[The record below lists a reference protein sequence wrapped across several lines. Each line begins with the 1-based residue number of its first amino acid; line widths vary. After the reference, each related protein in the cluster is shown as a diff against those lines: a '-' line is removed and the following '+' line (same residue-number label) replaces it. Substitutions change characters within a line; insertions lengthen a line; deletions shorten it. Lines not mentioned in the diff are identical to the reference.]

1 MLYKGTIIFIA
12 LMLSACAQNTNRV
25 SPGQGY
31 QQQPTLQAPAYPLT
45 RKADIE
51 LLQLRLKNQNFNPG
65 SIDGIIGG
73 YTYNAIRQFQ
83 QAKGYPVD
91 GRATTQLLQQL
102 DPNYVSPTTIQE
114 TYDESTGGKQ
124 TAQAAVGGAAG
135 GAALGAALGAIF
147 GGKDGALL
155 GAGIGAA
162 TGAAAGAGAE
172 HVTNKRR
179 VVHAKAEHQLDIS
192 LEQIR
197 QKNAQ
202 LKRSIDT
209 AKKLIQE
216 DKLKIQQIN
225 KQIENKTL
233 SKEQAQQQYAEL
245 SQNRE
250 MLQSTYNKA
259 LATQKEWQKYA
270 SVNGSSNDVDQEIN
284 KLNVEI
290 ASLKTQLD
298 ELDQLR
304 SISLI
309 G

>member
-1 MLYKGTIIFIA
+1 MLNKGTIIFIA
-12 LMLSACAQNTNRV
+12 LMLSACAQNINRV

-31 QQQPTLQAPAYPLT
+31 QQQPALQAPAYPLT

-51 LLQLRLKNQNFNPG
+51 LLQQRLRNQSFDPG
-65 SIDGIIGG
+65 SIDGILGEN
-73 YTYNAIRQFQ
+73 TERAIRQFQ
-83 QAKGYPVD
+83 QAKGYPAN

-102 DPNYVSPTTIQE
+102 DPNYVPPTTTQV
-114 TYDESTGGKQ
+114 TYDDSTGGKQ

-162 TGAAAGAGAE
+162 AGAAAGAGAE

-179 VVHAKAEHQLDIS
+179 VVYAQTEHQLDVS
-192 LEQIR
+192 LDEIR
-197 QKNAQ
+197 QRNAQ

-209 AKKLIQE
+209 AKNLIQE

-225 KQIENKTL
+225 KQIADKTL

-245 SQNRE
+245 NQNRA
-250 MLQSTYNKA
+250 MLQSTYDKA
-259 LATQKEWQKYA
+259 LATQKEWQRYA
-270 SVNGSSNDVDQEIN
+270 SANGSSYDIDQEIN